1 MSDKFITDTA
11 GVFEIGQ
18 TVLAKVTNLDQE
30 KRRFL
35 ISLKVSEVS
44 WAESDAQARLIQGQR
59 ERLTVYD
66 TITTRG
72 KSKITNTTIN
82 NVIGSMYLKY
92 VPLSSGDSDVLEQ
105 LSSVSLGDKL
115 KMTVDV
121 TREDGS
127 VTLTSDQLRDATVL
141 ASQHHV
147 TGQSIKILHLH
158 TSLVI

>member
-92 VPLSSGDSDVLEQ
+92 VPPVFRC
-105 LSSVSLGDKL
+105 LGRAGAAL
-115 KMTVDV
+115 LRV
-121 TREDGS
+121 TRG
-127 VTLTSDQLRDATVL
+127 
-141 ASQHHV
+141 
-147 TGQSIKILHLH
+147 
-158 TSLVI
+158 